1 MPLSTEELR
10 EFRAVTRSFVRDRL
24 QPLEHTM
31 DTDDQLPDETWREL
45 TAASVDLGLWTANLS
60 EAAGGPNLTLGELS
74 SLWEEFGHTAWPFT
88 YLLGRPHATL
98 AKCTPQQRQRYLDPL
113 IEGTAQYCFAVTEP
127 GAGSDVSAMKTS
139 AKQVDGGYVVNGVKH
154 FITHGADADFVI
166 LFAVTDRKEGH
177 RKPEITAFLVDRGT
191 AGFTVG
197 GKQDMMGWRG
207 LHEHELVFEDCFL
220 PDEQVLGERGEGMRL
235 AMSGIAQ
242 RRLNMAA
249 FSCGMMDRLITLS
262 YEHAENRVV
271 FGDPLTRKQGI
282 QWMLAEMEA
291 LRFSARATTFRVCE
305 LCDEARASGM
315 DDAALAGNL
324 AKEVGIAKLVATQA
338 LGKVAD
344 MAVQIFGGM
353 GWSKENPVERM
364 YRDARVLRIVDG
376 TDEVHKGIV
385 FRNLTDRRDLV

>member
-1 MPLSTEELR
+1 MPLTTEELR

-24 QPLEHTM
+24 QPLEHAM
-31 DTDDQLPDETWREL
+31 DAEDRLPDRTWQEL
-45 TAASVDLGLWTANLS
+45 AAASVELGLWTANMA
-60 EAAGGPNLTLGELS
+60 EASGGPGLTLGELS

-98 AKCTPQQRQRYLDPL
+98 AKCTPEQRKKYLDPL
-113 IEGTAQYCFAVTEP
+113 VSRQAQYCFAVTEP
-127 GAGSDVSAMKTS
+127 GAGSDVAAMRTT
-139 AKQVDGGYVVNGVKH
+139 AKQVHGGFVINGVKH
-154 FITHGADADFVI
+154 FITHGGDADFVI
-166 LFAVTDRKEGH
+166 LFAVTDRKEGQ
-177 RKPEITAFLVDRGT
+177 RKPEMTAFLVDRGT

-207 LHEHELVFEDCFL
+207 LHEHELIFEDCFV
-220 PDEQVLGERGEGMRL
+220 PDDQVLGEQGEGMRL
-235 AMSGIAQ
+235 AMAGIAQ

-262 YEHAENRVV
+262 HEYAQNRVV
-271 FGDPLTRKQGI
+271 FGEALTRKQGI

-315 DDAALAGNL
+315 DDFTLAGQL
-324 AKEVGIAKLVATQA
+324 AKEVAVAKLVATQA
-338 LGKVAD
+338 LGRVAD

-364 YRDARVLRIVDG
+364 FRDARILRIVDG
-376 TDEVHKGIV
+376 TDEVQKGIV
-385 FRNLTDRRDLV
+385 FRNLTGRRDIA